1 VTKGS
6 YSWLAKKRLA
16 VFVEIDMSC
25 KDPDCVGCV
34 MEKAVQELKDQGV
47 PIELLIQIMFE
58 VANEVY
64 DDVEVTIG
72 HREDNVLH

>member
-1 VTKGS
+1 
-6 YSWLAKKRLA
+6 
-16 VFVEIDMSC
+16 
-25 KDPDCVGCV
+25 
-34 MEKAVQELKDQGV
+34 MEKAVQNLKDQGV